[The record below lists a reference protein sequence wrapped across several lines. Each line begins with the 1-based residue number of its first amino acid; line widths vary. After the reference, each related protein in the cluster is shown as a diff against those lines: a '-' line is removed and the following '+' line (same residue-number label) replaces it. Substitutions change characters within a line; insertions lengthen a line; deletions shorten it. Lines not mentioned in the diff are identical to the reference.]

1 MSIASSF
8 YSALSG
14 MNTQATAMQVIGDN
28 IANLNTTGFKGSSVY
43 FEDVLGQS
51 LSTIAGTDRSG
62 VGSKVSSVDGNFIQG
77 TLETTNVDTDLAVN
91 GRGFFVVEEQSSLE
105 KFYTRSGHFFM
116 NEDGYYVNS
125 EGLRVQGYLYDST
138 GTNMVE
144 TLGDIQ
150 VDQASM
156 VPPRVTSAVQM
167 VLNLDPTETA
177 TTWNIADPGGTAHYS
192 TAVQV
197 YDTLGQSHNIQVY
210 FTKTGTQAWS
220 WNATIDGSDVSG
232 GTPGTPVLYGT
243 GTLGFDASGVL
254 TTAMPENFYTG
265 TVTYANGIAASASTV
280 DFTDTS
286 QYGSPSAVL
295 SLTQDGYAAGMISGI
310 TINEEGTIVG
320 SYTNGAVKNIAQLV
334 LAQFPNLNGL
344 NRKGAMLYEASTT
357 SGEPLYNKPGNGG
370 MGNISAGMLEESNI
384 DLAAE
389 FIKMII
395 TQRGYQANSKVISTT
410 DEMFAQLL
418 SIK

>member
-14 MNTQATAMQVIGDN
+14 LNSQATAMQVIGDN
-28 IANLNTTGFKGSSVY
+28 IANLSTTGFKGSSVY

-51 LSTIAGTDRSG
+51 LSTIAGTDPTG
-62 VGSKVSSVDGNFIQG
+62 VGAKISSVDGNFTQG
-77 TLETTNVDTDLAVN
+77 TLMTTNIDTDLAVN
-91 GRGFFVVEEQSSLE
+91 GKGFFVVEEQLSLE
-105 KFYTRSGHFFM
+105 KLYTRSGHFFID
-116 NEDGYYVNS
+116 EDGYYVNTS
-125 EGLRVQGYLYDST
+125 GLRVQGYLYDST

-144 TLGDIQ
+144 TLGDIY

-156 VPPRVTSAVQM
+156 VPPRVTSELAM

-177 TTWNIADPGGTAHYS
+177 TTWDIADPGGTSHYA
-192 TAVQV
+192 TALRV
-197 YDTLGQSHNIQVY
+197 YDTLGQGHSIQVY

-243 GTLGFDASGVL
+243 GTLAFDTSGVL
-254 TTAMPENFYTG
+254 TTAMPVNFYTG
-265 TVTYANGIAASASTV
+265 AVTYANGIAASASTV
-280 DFTDTS
+280 DFTNTS
-286 QYGSPSAVL
+286 QYGAASSVQ
-295 SLTQDGYAAGMISGI
+295 SITQDGYGAGMISGI

-320 SYTNGAVKNIAQLV
+320 SYTNGALKNIAQLV
-334 LAQFPNLNGL
+334 LAQFANLNGL
-344 NRKGAMLYEASTT
+344 DRKGAMLYAASGT
-357 SGEPLYNKPGNGG
+357 SGEPLYNMPGVGG
-370 MGNISAGMLEESNI
+370 MGNISSGMLEESNI

-418 SIK
+418 SMK